1 MPGILNNYFPILVLL
16 TASLVMA
23 VAILTIARLIT
34 KFVVRPDAH
43 VRKSSV
49 YESGVDPVGD
59 ARLRFSIKFYLVA
72 MIFIIFDI
80 EVVFFYPWAV
90 VFRDMVRE
98 SAFILWEM
106 LAFVGLL
113 GLGYVYVW
121 RKGGL
126 DWN

>member
-1 MPGILNNYFPILVLL
+1 MLNNYFPILVLL
-16 TASLVMA
+16 AVSLVVAFAIMA
-23 VAILTIARLIT
+23 IARLIT
-34 KFVVRPDAH
+34 RFIVRPDAH
-43 VRKSSV
+43 LRKTSV

-59 ARLRFSIKFYLVA
+59 ARLRFSVKFYLVA

-90 VFRDMVRE
+90 VFRDMIRE

-106 LAFVGLL
+106 LGFVGLL
-113 GLGYVYVW
+113 ALGYVYVW

>member
-1 MPGILNNYFPILVLL
+1 MPDLLNNYFPILVLL
-16 TASLVMA
+16 TVALVLGT
-23 VAILTIARLIT
+23 AIMVIARTIT
-34 KFVVRPDAH
+34 RFVVRPDAH
-43 VRKSSV
+43 ARKTSV
-49 YESGVDPVGD
+49 YESGVPPYGD

-106 LAFVGLL
+106 LGFVGLL
-113 GLGYVYVW
+113 ALGYVYVW

>member
-1 MPGILNNYFPILVLL
+1 MLNDFVPLLLMIVLATGLAL
-16 TASLVMA
+16 TLLKAQQFLGP
-23 VAILTIARLIT
+23 R
-34 KFVVRPDAH
+34 RPNRIKRSA
-43 VRKSSV
+43 
-49 YESGVDPVGD
+49 YESGMDPIGT
-59 ARLRFSIKFYLVA
+59 ARQRYSVKFYLVA

-106 LAFVGLL
+106 LGFVGLL